1 MKGKWQKRWKSD
13 HNSSFFKL
21 KYMNFYYDPILGLK
35 YDYLDVE
42 WIWQASAIHLNNKLG
57 IILTDVSESYL
68 AEQKIT
74 NLIL

>member
-1 MKGKWQKRWKSD
+1 
-13 HNSSFFKL
+13 
-21 KYMNFYYDPILGLK
+21 MNFYYDPILGLK